1 MLISISR
8 SCRRSAICISTSGHV
23 TDELQQLISYDY
35 SLKSPFSLLESWKPL
50 HTSLLLL
57 VNLIKQTL
65 FSVASSVVENVTPLL
80 DIVISYL
87 TFKSKNELA
96 EF

>member
-8 SCRRSAICISTSGHV
+8 SCRRSAICISTSEHV

-50 HTSLLLL
+50 HTSLL
-57 VNLIKQTL
+57 VNQIKQPL
-65 FSVASSVVENVTPLL
+65 FSEASEILENIITLL
-80 DIVISYL
+80 DIVTSNL
-87 TFKSKNELA
+87 TFRV
-96 EF
+96 